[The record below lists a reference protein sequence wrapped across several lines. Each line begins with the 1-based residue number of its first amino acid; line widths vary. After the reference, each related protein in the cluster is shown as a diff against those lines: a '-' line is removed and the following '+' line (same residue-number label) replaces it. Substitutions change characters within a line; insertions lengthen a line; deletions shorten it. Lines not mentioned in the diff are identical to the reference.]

1 MKIIKKIAAIM
12 LSVMMVLG
20 MCSVV
25 GAVETE
31 TTGGTGTSEITGSIT
46 INEAAPEET
55 YKIYR
60 ILDLESY
67 SGSGKTGNYAYKL
80 RNDKVAGATKS
91 WSDFIKSPEIK
102 GVYVTLDGDYV
113 TWKDAADAAQFA
125 KLALKYAKDNTPE
138 IVADQT
144 KPAPKAA
151 SGATTS
157 TVTFT
162 DLPLGYYLVETSVG
176 TVLALDTTKPNWEIN
191 DKNVAPIVE
200 KKVSKTESGTYG
212 KKSTASIGDTVYFK
226 TTITA
231 QAGAQNYVLHDKME
245 KGLTFDK
252 IISIKDKTGDVDQ
265 SNYTPKIRGEN
276 NSGII
281 DDCTFEIEFKEDF
294 CKNLGKDDKIIVTYS
309 AILNKEAT
317 IAGDGNK
324 NETWLKYGDKSE
336 TTHVTT
342 TTKTY
347 EIPVYK
353 FTNTKDASGNTK
365 KEPLPNAKFTL
376 TKESETTAIKLVK
389 VSDAD
394 ENNSY
399 DVYRVAMGSD
409 TTGVINDGEITTP
422 STGKFKIQGLDADTY
437 DLTETKQ
444 PDGYNLLKEPIKIK
458 IDDET
463 GKITYATKSATSLN
477 SMPEGGNIEVE
488 NKSGSLLPSTGG
500 MGTTLFYIFGAILV
514 IGSGVVLITKKRM
527 K

>member
-25 GAVETE
+25 GAEGAGA
-31 TTGGTGTSEITGSIT
+31 TGGTGTPGITGSIT
-46 INEAAPEET
+46 INEAAPKET

-67 SGSGKTGNYAYKL
+67 NETTENYAYKL
-80 RNDKVAGATKS
+80 RTDKASGSEKS
-91 WSDFIKSPEIK
+91 WSDFINSSGIK
-102 GVYVTLDGDYV
+102 DVYVTLDGDYV
-113 TWKDAADAAQFA
+113 TWKDTANAATFA
-125 KLALKYAKDNTPE
+125 KLALKYAKDNTTK

-144 KPAPKAA
+144 KTAPEVAP
-151 SGATTS
+151 GATTS

-176 TVLALDTTKPNWEIN
+176 TVLALNTTKPNAIIEE
-191 DKNVAPIVE
+191 KNGVPSVE
-200 KKVSKTESGTYG
+200 KQVQED
-212 KKSTASIGDTVYFK
+212 STSAWASSNTADIGQTVNFK
-226 TTITA
+226 TTIKA
-231 QAGAQNYVLHDKME
+231 QAGAKSYVLHDKME
-245 KGLTFDK
+245 SGLTFENSVTVTK
-252 IISIKDKTGDVDQ
+252 
-265 SNYTPKIRGEN
+265 GEQKLSAPQDYN
-276 NSGII
+276 LVVSPSTK
-281 DDCTFEIEFKEDF
+281 DDCTFEIVFTQDF
-294 CKNLGKDDKIIVTYS
+294 CDRLENNDQITVTYS
-309 AILNKEAT
+309 ATLNDGAT
-317 IAGDGNK
+317 IAQDGNK
-324 NETWLKYGDKSE
+324 NETWLEYGESSK

-353 FTNTKDASGNTK
+353 FTNTKDASGNTT

-376 TKESETTAIKLVK
+376 TKESEKTAIKLVK
-389 VSDAD
+389 VSNA
-394 ENNSY
+394 EGNNSY
-399 DVYRVAMGSD
+399 DVYRVAMDSD
-409 TTGVINDGEITTP
+409 KTEVINDGVITTP

-437 DLTETKQ
+437 YLTETKQ

-458 IDDET
+458 IDEE
-463 GKITYATKSATSLN
+463 GAITYATKSATNLDPMS
-477 SMPEGGNIEVE
+477 SGNIEVE
-488 NKSGSLLPSTGG
+488 NKTGSLLPSTGG

>member
-25 GAVETE
+25 GAEGAG
-31 TTGGTGTSEITGSIT
+31 TTGGTGTPGITGSIT
-46 INEAAPEET
+46 INEAAPKET

-67 SGSGKTGNYAYKL
+67 NETTENYAYKL
-80 RNDKVAGATKS
+80 RTDKASGSEKS
-91 WSDFIKSPEIK
+91 WSDFINSSGIK
-102 GVYVTLDGDYV
+102 DVYVTLVGDYV
-113 TWKDAADAAQFA
+113 TWKDTANAAKFA
-125 KLALKYAKDNTPE
+125 KLALEYAKDNT

-144 KPAPKAA
+144 ETAPEAV

-162 DLPLGYYLVETSVG
+162 GLPLGYYLVETSVG
-176 TVLALDTTKPNWEIN
+176 TVLALDTTKPNAIIKE
-191 DKNVAPIVE
+191 KNGVPSVE
-200 KKVSKTESGTYG
+200 KQVQED
-212 KKSTASIGDTVYFK
+212 STSVWASSNTADIGQTVNFK

-231 QAGAQNYVLHDKME
+231 QAGAKSYVLHDKME
-245 KGLTFDK
+245 SGLTFD
-252 IISIKDKTGDVDQ
+252 
-265 SNYTPKIRGEN
+265 
-276 NSGII
+276 NSVTVTKEAQKLSAPQDYKLVVSSSPDIE
-281 DDCTFEIEFKEDF
+281 DDCTFEIVFTQDF
-294 CKNLGKDDKIIVTYS
+294 CDTLKANDEITVTYS
-309 AILNKEAT
+309 ATLNNGAT
-317 IAGDGNK
+317 IAGNGNK
-324 NETWLKYGDKSE
+324 NETWLEYGESSK

-353 FTNTKDASGNTK
+353 FTNTKDASGNTT

-394 ENNSY
+394 ENNPY

-488 NKSGSLLPSTGG
+488 NKSGSILPSTGG